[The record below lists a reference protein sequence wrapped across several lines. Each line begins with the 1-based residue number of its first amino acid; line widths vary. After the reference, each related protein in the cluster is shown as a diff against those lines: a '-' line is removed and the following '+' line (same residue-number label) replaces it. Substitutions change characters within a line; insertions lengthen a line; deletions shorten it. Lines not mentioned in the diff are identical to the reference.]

1 MIQVNEMPTDKDFL
15 MVWRWDGYL
24 HSESFTFLNGTMMRY
39 DPVEDEFE
47 PADMLNFENIIPI
60 AKFYLTP
67 E

>member
-47 PADMLNFENIIPI
+47 PANMLNFEHIIPI
-60 AKFYLTP
+60 AKFYLTH

>member
-1 MIQVNEMPTDKDFL
+1 

-47 PADMLNFENIIPI
+47 PANMLNFENIIPI
-60 AKFYLTP
+60 AKFYLTH

>member
-47 PADMLNFENIIPI
+47 PANMLNFGHIIPI
-60 AKFYLTP
+60 AKFYLTH

>member
-15 MVWRWDGYL
+15 MVWHWDGYL

-39 DPVEDEFE
+39 YPVEDEFE
-47 PADMLNFENIIPI
+47 PANMLNFENIIPI
-60 AKFYLTP
+60 AKFYLTH

>member
-15 MVWRWDGYL
+15 MVWRWGGYI
-24 HSESFTFLNGTMMRY
+24 HSESFTFLNGTMVRY
-39 DPVEDEFE
+39 NHVEDEFE
-47 PADMLNFENIIPI
+47 PVDMNDFENIVRI

>member
-47 PADMLNFENIIPI
+47 PANMLNFENITPI
-60 AKFYLTP
+60 AKFYLTH